1 MGGKPGYLGGRAQ
14 SALERLQVRFA
25 AGGSEMRG
33 FLQDLRHA
41 LRLLVKSPGFT
52 LVAVLTLALGTGA
65 NTTVFS
71 LINGILL
78 RPMPVAHPEQ
88 IVVLAARQEGSPG
101 FQSFSYPDYQ
111 DIRSQTDAFS
121 DILAYRVSLVGLS
134 VDGKGEH
141 CVVSRVTG
149 NYFRTLGIQPAL
161 GRFILPSEGQT
172 PGADPIFVLGY
183 AYWQK
188 RFGGDKSVIGK
199 QVDIDG
205 HPVTIVGVAP
215 KGFAGMYS
223 FLNMDGYL
231 PLSAVAGSRGSTPV
245 EETWTHREERS
256 LELRGRLKPG
266 VKLTQAE
273 ASLQVVALRLAEQHP
288 ETDKGM
294 RLNLFPERLARP
306 APDPDET
313 VPKISLAFT
322 ALAMLVLLVACFNI
336 ANILLVR
343 ATARQREM
351 AIRSAIGAG
360 WGRLLRQG
368 ITESLL
374 LALAGGMGGLLFGS
388 WASRFLSTLPL
399 GTDLPI
405 EFNFQPDV
413 RVYLFTAILV
423 VVTAVLV
430 GVIPAFH
437 LTKTD
442 LNHVLREGGRGS
454 SEGRQRHFLRSSLV
468 MAQLAGSLL
477 LLVVAGLFVR
487 SLAKAEKLYLG
498 FDPDHILNVA
508 LDIQEIGYQE
518 PRGREFFRAAEER
531 IRALP
536 GVESVAQAFSV
547 PMGLISSQ
555 DGIIPDDQPLEPG
568 QVPPTVFDN
577 YVTPGYFETL
587 RIPIKRGRTFNDSDN
602 ESAPKVAV
610 INETM
615 AKKFWPNRDAVGR
628 RFKSKDNEQKWV
640 DIEVIGIVQDSKYK
654 GIVEDPMPFL
664 YRPLAQ
670 DYVPL
675 RNIQVRTSVPPESLE
690 LQIARTIH
698 ELAPGLAVTVKT
710 MEQDL
715 QGINGYLFYR
725 LGAQLSG
732 AMGLLGL
739 TLAVVGVYSVVSYA
753 AAQRT
758 HEIGIRMT
766 LGAES
771 RDVLKMVLTRSLM
784 MIVAGVALGTI
795 LSFVGARAL
804 GSFLVGVSP
813 SDPVTFGVVMVLLL
827 SVALAACLIPAYRA
841 TRVDPLVA
849 LRYE

>member
-1 MGGKPGYLGGRAQ
+1 MK
-14 SALERLQVRFA
+14 
-25 AGGSEMRG
+25 G

-149 NYFRTLGIQPAL
+149 NYFTTLGIQPAL

-231 PLSAVAGSRGSTPV
+231 PLSAVAGSRGGTPV

-266 VKLTQAE
+266 VKLKQAE

-374 LALAGGMGGLLFGS
+374 LALAGGMGGLLFGW

-423 VVTAVLV
+423 VVTAALV
-430 GVIPAFH
+430 GIIPAFH

-518 PRGREFFRAAEER
+518 PRGREFFRAVEER

-587 RIPIKRGRTFNDSDN
+587 RIPIKRGRTFNDSDK

-628 RFKSKDNEQKWV
+628 RFKSKDNEQKWA

-675 RNIQVRTSVPPESLE
+675 RNIQVRTSVAPESLA
-690 LQIARTIH
+690 LQIAATIH

-758 HEIGIRMT
+758 HEIGIRMA

>member
-1 MGGKPGYLGGRAQ
+1 MK
-14 SALERLQVRFA
+14 
-25 AGGSEMRG
+25 G

-52 LVAVLTLALGTGA
+52 LVAVLTLALGTGV

-88 IVVLAARQEGSPG
+88 IVVLAARQEGSQG

-273 ASLQVVALRLAEQHP
+273 ASLQVVALRLAEQHR

-374 LALAGGMGGLLFGS
+374 LALAGGMGGLLFGW

-442 LNHVLREGGRGS
+442 LNPVLREGGRGS

-498 FDPDHILNVA
+498 FDPNHILNVA

-628 RFKSKDNEQKWV
+628 RFKSKDNEQKWA

>member
-141 CVVSRVTG
+141 CLVSRVTG
-149 NYFRTLGIQPAL
+149 NYFTTLGIQPAL

-188 RFGGDKSVIGK
+188 RFGGDKSVIGR

-266 VKLTQAE
+266 VKLKQAE

-423 VVTAVLV
+423 VVTAALV

-498 FDPDHILNVA
+498 FDPHHILNVA

-587 RIPIKRGRTFNDSDN
+587 RIPIKRGRTFNDSDS

-628 RFKSKDNEQKWV
+628 RFKSKDNEQKWA

-654 GIVEDPMPFL
+654 GIVEEPMPFL

-675 RNIQVRTSVPPESLE
+675 RNIQVRTSVPPESLA
-690 LQIARTIH
+690 LQIAATIH

-827 SVALAACLIPAYRA
+827 SVALLACLIPAYRA

>member
-1 MGGKPGYLGGRAQ
+1 MK
-14 SALERLQVRFA
+14 
-25 AGGSEMRG
+25 G

-52 LVAVLTLALGTGA
+52 LVAVLTLALGTGV

-149 NYFRTLGIQPAL
+149 NYFTTLGIQPAL

-199 QVDIDG
+199 QADIDG

-231 PLSAVAGSRGSTPV
+231 PLSAVAGSRGGTPV

-266 VKLTQAE
+266 VKLKQAE

-374 LALAGGMGGLLFGS
+374 LALVGGMGGLLFGW

-423 VVTAVLV
+423 VVTAALV
-430 GVIPAFH
+430 GIIPAFH

-587 RIPIKRGRTFNDSDN
+587 RIPIKRGRTFNDSDK

-628 RFKSKDNEQKWV
+628 RFKSKDNDQKWA

-690 LQIARTIH
+690 LQIAATIH

-827 SVALAACLIPAYRA
+827 SVALLACLIPAYRA

>member
-149 NYFRTLGIQPAL
+149 NYFTTLGIQPAL

-231 PLSAVAGSRGSTPV
+231 PLSAAAGSRGSTPV

-266 VKLTQAE
+266 VKLKQAE

-374 LALAGGMGGLLFGS
+374 LALAGGMGGLLFGW

-423 VVTAVLV
+423 VVTAALV
-430 GVIPAFH
+430 GIIPAFH

-536 GVESVAQAFSV
+536 GVVSVAQAFSV
-547 PMGLISSQ
+547 PMGLISSR

-568 QVPPTVFDN
+568 QVPPAVFDN
-577 YVTPGYFETL
+577 YVTPDYFETL

-675 RNIQVRTSVPPESLE
+675 RNIQVRTSVPPESLA
-690 LQIARTIH
+690 LQIAATIH

-813 SDPVTFGVVMVLLL
+813 NDPVTFGVVMVLLL
-827 SVALAACLIPAYRA
+827 GVALLACLIPAYRA

>member
-1 MGGKPGYLGGRAQ
+1 
-14 SALERLQVRFA
+14 
-25 AGGSEMRG
+25 MRG

-52 LVAVLTLALGTGA
+52 LVAVLTLALGTGV

-78 RPMPVAHPEQ
+78 RPKPVAHPEQ

-121 DILAYRVSLVGLS
+121 DVLAYQVTLAALT

-141 CVVSRVTG
+141 CVISRVTG
-149 NYFRTLGIQPAL
+149 NYFTTLGIQPAL

-231 PLSAVAGSRGSTPV
+231 PLSAVAGSQGSTPV

-266 VKLTQAE
+266 VEWKQAE

-294 RLNLFPERLARP
+294 RLSLFPERLARP

-322 ALAMLVLLVACFNI
+322 VLAMLVLLVACFNL

-351 AIRSAIGAG
+351 AIRAAIGAG
-360 WGRLLRQG
+360 RGRLLRQG
-368 ITESLL
+368 LTESLL
-374 LALAGGMGGLLFGS
+374 LALAGGIGGLLFGW

-423 VVTAVLV
+423 VVTAALV

-454 SEGRQRHFLRSSLV
+454 SEGRQRHFMRSSLV

-508 LDIQEIGYQE
+508 LDIHDIGYQE

-536 GVESVAQAFSV
+536 GVVSVAQAFSV

-577 YVTPGYFETL
+577 YVTPDYFETL

-615 AKKFWPNRDAVGR
+615 AKKFWPNRDAIGR
-628 RFKSKDNEQKWV
+628 RFKSKDNEQKWA
-640 DIEVIGIVQDSKYK
+640 DIEVIGIVEDSKYK
-654 GIVEDPMPFL
+654 GIVEDPMPYL
-664 YRPLAQ
+664 YKPLAQ
-670 DYVPL
+670 GYVPL
-675 RNIQVRTSVPPESLE
+675 RNIQVRISVPPESLE
-690 LQIARTIH
+690 LQIAATIH

-758 HEIGIRMT
+758 HEIGIRMA

-784 MIVAGVALGTI
+784 MIAGGIALGMI
-795 LSFVGARAL
+795 LSFAGARAL

-827 SVALAACLIPAYRA
+827 SVALLACLIPAYRA

>member
-1 MGGKPGYLGGRAQ
+1 MK
-14 SALERLQVRFA
+14 
-25 AGGSEMRG
+25 G

-52 LVAVLTLALGTGA
+52 LVAVLTLALGTGV

-188 RFGGDKSVIGK
+188 RFGGDKSVIGR

-231 PLSAVAGSRGSTPV
+231 PLSAAAGSRGSTPV

-273 ASLQVVALRLAEQHP
+273 ASLQVVALRLAEQHR

-628 RFKSKDNEQKWV
+628 RFKSKDNEQKWA

-675 RNIQVRTSVPPESLE
+675 RNIQVRTSVAPESLA
-690 LQIARTIH
+690 LQIAATIH

-758 HEIGIRMT
+758 HEIGIRMA

-771 RDVLKMVLTRSLM
+771 RDVLKIVLTRSLM

-813 SDPVTFGVVMVLLL
+813 SDPVTFGVVMLLLL
-827 SVALAACLIPAYRA
+827 SVALLACLIPAYRA

>member
-134 VDGKGEH
+134 FDGKGEH

-188 RFGGDKSVIGK
+188 RFGGNKNVIGK
-199 QVDIDG
+199 QVEMDG

-215 KGFAGMYS
+215 KGFAGLYS

-231 PLSAVAGSRGSTPV
+231 PLSAVAGSRGGAPV

-273 ASLQVVALRLAEQHP
+273 ASLQVVALRLAEQHR

-374 LALAGGMGGLLFGS
+374 LALAGGMGGLLFGW

-423 VVTAVLV
+423 VVTAALV
-430 GVIPAFH
+430 GIIPAFH

-498 FDPDHILNVA
+498 FDPNHILNVA

-628 RFKSKDNEQKWV
+628 RFKSKDNEQKWA

-675 RNIQVRTSVPPESLE
+675 RNIQVRTSVPPESLA
-690 LQIARTIH
+690 LQIAATIH

-827 SVALAACLIPAYRA
+827 SVALLACLIPAYRA

>member
-52 LVAVLTLALGTGA
+52 LVAVLTLALGTGV

-188 RFGGDKSVIGK
+188 RFGGDKSVIGR

-273 ASLQVVALRLAEQHP
+273 ASLQVVALRLAEQHR

-374 LALAGGMGGLLFGS
+374 LALAGGMGGLLFGW

-628 RFKSKDNEQKWV
+628 RFKSKDNEQKWA

-675 RNIQVRTSVPPESLE
+675 RNIQVRTSVAPESLA
-690 LQIARTIH
+690 LQIAATIH

-758 HEIGIRMT
+758 HEIGIRMA

-771 RDVLKMVLTRSLM
+771 RDVLKIVLTRSLM

-813 SDPVTFGVVMVLLL
+813 SDPVTFGVVMLLLL
-827 SVALAACLIPAYRA
+827 SVALLACLIPAYRA

>member
-1 MGGKPGYLGGRAQ
+1 MK
-14 SALERLQVRFA
+14 
-25 AGGSEMRG
+25 G

-149 NYFRTLGIQPAL
+149 NYFTTLGIQPAL

-266 VKLTQAE
+266 VKLKQAE

-374 LALAGGMGGLLFGS
+374 LALAGGMGGLLFGW

-423 VVTAVLV
+423 VVTAALV
-430 GVIPAFH
+430 GIIPAFH

-518 PRGREFFRAAEER
+518 PRGREFFRAAGER

-610 INETM
+610 INETL
-615 AKKFWPNRDAVGR
+615 AKKFWPNQDAVGR
-628 RFKSKDNEQKWV
+628 RFKSKDNEQKWA

-675 RNIQVRTSVPPESLE
+675 RNIQVRTSVPPESLA
-690 LQIARTIH
+690 LQIAATIH

-827 SVALAACLIPAYRA
+827 SVALLACLIPAYRA

>member
-1 MGGKPGYLGGRAQ
+1 MK
-14 SALERLQVRFA
+14 
-25 AGGSEMRG
+25 G

-52 LVAVLTLALGTGA
+52 LVAVLTLALGTGV

-149 NYFRTLGIQPAL
+149 NYFTTLGIQPAL

-188 RFGGDKSVIGK
+188 RFEGDKSVIGK

-231 PLSAVAGSRGSTPV
+231 PLSAVAGARGSTPV

-266 VKLTQAE
+266 VKLKQAE

-306 APDPDET
+306 APDPEET

-368 ITESLL
+368 LTESLL

-388 WASRFLSTLPL
+388 WAARFLSTLPL

-423 VVTAVLV
+423 VVTAALV
-430 GVIPAFH
+430 GIIPAFH

-587 RIPIKRGRTFNDSDN
+587 RIPIKRGRTFNDSDK

-628 RFKSKDNEQKWV
+628 RFKSKDNEQKWA

-675 RNIQVRTSVPPESLE
+675 RNIQVRTSVAPESLA
-690 LQIARTIH
+690 LQIAATIH

-827 SVALAACLIPAYRA
+827 SVALLACLIPAYRA